1 MKTYKRAHMCMYRN
15 AHGDAHG
22 SIHVL
27 VCIWKHTSMQVCA
40 HKCTCT
46 WRHIRAHTDTTEMI
60 HKEISMCIYAHRWC
74 YIHLER
80 YASIYREI
88 CITYRYRGR
97 EREIDLYAE
106 AYTYTYRHTGLE
118 SHTKY
123 TQANTS
129 ALTHRP
135 TQMHKRSMQSHTH
148 VQNLRCIHRDRDA
161 QGLTP
166 I

>member
-1 MKTYKRAHMCMYRN
+1 MVLYTFRDMLLYR
-15 AHGDAHG
+15 
-22 SIHVL
+22 
-27 VCIWKHTSMQVCA
+27 
-40 HKCTCT
+40 
-46 WRHIRAHTDTTEMI
+46 
-60 HKEISMCIYAHRWC
+60 
-74 YIHLER
+74 ER
-80 YASIYREI
+80 YVLHIDTGGEKS
-88 CITYRYRGR
+88 RGR